1 MNVFAHVEDRVAAAL
16 EALKQDGVLPA
27 ELVVPAV
34 EVFAVVPV
42 FQALLASCR

>member
-27 ELVVPAV
+27 DLVVPAV
-34 EVFAVVPV
+34 EVCGNDRS
-42 FQALLASCR
+42 LCHR